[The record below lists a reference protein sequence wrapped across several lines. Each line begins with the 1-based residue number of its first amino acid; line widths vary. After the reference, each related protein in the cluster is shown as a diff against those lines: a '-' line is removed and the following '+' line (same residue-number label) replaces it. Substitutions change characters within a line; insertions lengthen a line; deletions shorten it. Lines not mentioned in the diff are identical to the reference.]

1 MSRELNRD
9 LFGEPTAIPT
19 SQNSRPIVRKS
30 EMPTMGSLG
39 SVSSEDVKLLGHQ
52 VDMMMK
58 KIKEFESRMETL
70 ASKWDEFSSTAKLRF
85 ERIQGSFQRQ
95 AETMQSNF
103 RDIHSK
109 IATVA
114 SRTNE
119 RKMTETTT
127 QEMMERHNQMVHSFE
142 VRLQALQKTMSEQ
155 EYQLMSTK
163 SEIKDVLKEIS
174 KLKSTP

>member
-1 MSRELNRD
+1 MTKRP
-9 LFGEPTAIPT
+9 EPTMTAT
-19 SQNSRPIVRKS
+19 N
-30 EMPTMGSLG
+30 
-39 SVSSEDVKLLGHQ
+39 EDVKLLSYQ
-52 VDMMMK
+52 VETVMR

-95 AETMQSNF
+95 TETMQSNF

-119 RKMTETTT
+119 RKMSETST
-127 QEMMERHNQMVHSFE
+127 QEMMERHQQVVQSFE
-142 VRLQALQKTMSEQ
+142 VRLQALQKSMSEQ
-155 EYQLMSTK
+155 EYQLLSTK
-163 SEIKDVLKEIS
+163 SEMRDVLKEIA
-174 KLKSTP
+174 KLKGSGV

>member
-9 LFGEPTAIPT
+9 LFGETINTQLP
-19 SQNSRPIVRKS
+19 SRPMAKRTEV
-30 EMPTMGSLG
+30 PTMTATN
-39 SVSSEDVKLLGHQ
+39 EDVKMLGYQ
-52 VDMMMK
+52 VDTMMK

-95 AETMQSNF
+95 GETIQSNF

-119 RKMTETTT
+119 RKMSETGM
-127 QEMMERHNQMVHSFE
+127 QEMMERHQQVVQSFE
-142 VRLQALQKTMSEQ
+142 VRLQGLQKIISEQ
-155 EYQLMSTK
+155 EYQLLNTK
-163 SEIKDVLKEIS
+163 SEMKDVMKEIV
-174 KLKSTP
+174 KLKSRP

>member
-9 LFGEPTAIPT
+9 LFGEPAHLSTP
-19 SQNSRPIVRKS
+19 SRPMPRQN
-30 EMPTMGSLG
+30 EMPAMAST
-39 SVSSEDVKLLGHQ
+39 EDVKLLSHQ

-58 KIKEFESRMETL
+58 KIKEYESRMETL

-85 ERIQGSFQRQ
+85 ERIQGNFQRQ
-95 AETMQSNF
+95 SETLQSNF

-119 RKMTETTT
+119 RKMSETTT
-127 QEMMERHNQMVHSFE
+127 AELVGRSHQTIQSFE
-142 VRLQALQKTMSEQ
+142 VRLQALQKMMSEQ
-155 EYQLMSTK
+155 EYQLLNTK
-163 SEIKDVLKEIS
+163 SEMRDVLKEIA
-174 KLKSTP
+174 KLKGTL

>member
-9 LFGEPTAIPT
+9 LFGEPASTQLP
-19 SQNSRPIVRKS
+19 SRPMTKRP
-30 EMPTMGSLG
+30 EPTMTATN
-39 SVSSEDVKLLGHQ
+39 EDVKLLSYQ
-52 VDMMMK
+52 VETVMR

-95 AETMQSNF
+95 TETMQSNF

-119 RKMTETTT
+119 RKMSETST
-127 QEMMERHNQMVHSFE
+127 QEMMERHQQVVQSFE
-142 VRLQALQKTMSEQ
+142 VRLQALQKSMSEQ
-155 EYQLMSTK
+155 EYQLLSTK
-163 SEIKDVLKEIS
+163 SEMRDVLKEIA
-174 KLKSTP
+174 KLKGSGV

>member
-9 LFGEPTAIPT
+9 LFGELNT
-19 SQNSRPIVRKS
+19 SSTQNSRPIARKP
-30 EMPTMGSLG
+30 EMPSMGG
-39 SVSSEDVKLLGHQ
+39 MTGVTSEDVKLLGHQ
-52 VDMMMK
+52 MEAMTK
-58 KIKEFESRMETL
+58 KVKEFEARMETL
-70 ASKWDEFSSTAKLRF
+70 ASKWEEFSGTAKLRF

-119 RKMTETTT
+119 RKIIETTT
-127 QEMMERHNQMVHSFE
+127 QEMMDRHNQMVLSFE
-142 VRLQALQKTMSEQ
+142 SRLQALQKTMSEQ
-155 EYQLMSTK
+155 EYQLMNTK
-163 SEIKDVLKEIS
+163 SEIKDVLKEIA
-174 KLKSTP
+174 KIKSTP

>member
-9 LFGEPTAIPT
+9 LFGEAQATEIP
-19 SQNSRPIVRKS
+19 SRPMAKKNEAQMIA
-30 EMPTMGSLG
+30 TT
-39 SVSSEDVKLLGHQ
+39 EDVKLLGYQ
-52 VDMMMK
+52 VETMVK

-85 ERIQGSFQRQ
+85 ERIQGNFQRQ
-95 AETMQSNF
+95 TETLQSSF

-119 RKMTETTT
+119 RKMSEVGT
-127 QEMMERHNQMVHSFE
+127 QEMMERHQQVVQSFE
-142 VRLQALQKTMSEQ
+142 ARLQGLQKTISEQ
-155 EYQLMSTK
+155 QYQILGLKAEM
-163 SEIKDVLKEIS
+163 KDLLKELS
-174 KLKSTP
+174 KSRGMS